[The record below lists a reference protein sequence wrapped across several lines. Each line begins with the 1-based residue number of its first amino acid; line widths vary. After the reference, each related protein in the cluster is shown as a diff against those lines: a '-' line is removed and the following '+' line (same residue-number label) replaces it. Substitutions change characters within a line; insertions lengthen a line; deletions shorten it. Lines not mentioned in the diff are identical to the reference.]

1 MTTCSPAPRPAVFAL
16 LASALLVSLAVSS
29 PARAEAPC
37 SNPTMQDVT
46 FRIGKDRH
54 KGRPNG
60 VRKLQLKRS
69 FSRELHFQVR
79 FKDDVR
85 YTTADPR
92 NQGDWNKLLGFTTN
106 RIHKNSVRLGWAFDP
121 SLGESGEVR
130 LGFYG
135 YLDGVRT
142 MERLGSVPLGEW
154 ADVSIRFD
162 TGGMSVRVGANEKV
176 VRGDLGVA
184 DWVPVSTWLLRTAYF
199 GGDEKAPHTMHIE
212 VRNLVVD
219 EACRR

>member
-1 MTTCSPAPRPAVFAL
+1 MHHAPNRTSSLALVALVFVGLVSATP
-16 LASALLVSLAVSS
+16 ASAA
-29 PARAEAPC
+29 PPC
-37 SNPTMQDVT
+37 SNPNLSDVT
-46 FRIGKDRH
+46 FRIAEGRH

-79 FKDDVR
+79 FRDDVR

-106 RIHKNSVRLGWAFDP
+106 RIHKNSIRLGWAFDP

-142 MERLGSVPLGEW
+142 MERLDSVPLNEW

-162 TGGMSVRVGANEKV
+162 TGGMSVRVGDKEKT

-199 GGDEKAPHTMHIE
+199 GGDEEAPHTMHIE

>member
-1 MTTCSPAPRPAVFAL
+1 MHPLPHPLRLPLLTAL
-16 LASALLVSLAVSS
+16 FFVAVSS
-29 PARAEAPC
+29 VSPASAEAPC
-37 SNPTMQDVT
+37 TNPNLSDVT
-46 FRIGKDRH
+46 FRIAKDRH

-60 VRKLQLKRS
+60 VRKLQLKCS

-79 FKDDVR
+79 FRDDVR

-106 RIHKNSVRLGWAFDP
+106 RIHKNSIRLGWAFDP

-142 MERLGSVPLGEW
+142 MERLGSVPLNAW

-162 TGGMSVRVGANEKV
+162 SGGMSVRVGDKEKTV
-176 VRGDLGVA
+176 HGDLGVA
-184 DWVPVSTWLLRTAYF
+184 DWVPVSSWLLRTAYF
-199 GGDEKAPHTMHIE
+199 GGDEKAPHTMHVE
-212 VRNLVVD
+212 VRNLVLD

>member
-1 MTTCSPAPRPAVFAL
+1 MTICSPAPRPAIFAL
-16 LASALLVSLAVSS
+16 LASALFVSLAVSS

-142 MERLGSVPLGEW
+142 MERLGSVPLNEW

-162 TGGMSVRVGANEKV
+162 TGGMSVRVGQNEKV